1 MNRLLTFISFFTIF
15 LTIYGGL
22 HFYFYWK
29 VIRAFD
35 VGTAFRLSL
44 IIILIF
50 LFLSPVIINISSGA
64 DRFLFAT
71 VLSYA
76 GYIWMV
82 ILFLFFSINIIID
95 LYGLILNISARWF
108 VAPGILRL
116 IPEAKTIFIAVIL
129 AVAGI
134 NIYGFYEAGNIGI
147 EKITLRT
154 SKLPAKMDSFRVV
167 QVSDIHFSAT
177 NGMRLAKKI
186 HDIIKGLKPDL
197 LVSSGDLFDGG
208 LREKEAVIDLFRDLE
223 PPYGKYACAG
233 NHEFIHGIEQT
244 SEFIESAGF
253 RFLRNECVNAGDF
266 LSIAAIDD
274 PTVNRFGNEPSVSED
289 KVLAALSPERLNI
302 FLKHQPRI
310 EAGSIGKFD
319 IQLSGHTHKGQ
330 IFPFT
335 LIVHIFYRYMDG
347 LFDLGKGSYLYV
359 SRGTGTWGPPIRFLT
374 FPEITVIDFAN
385 KQP

>member
-29 VIRAFD
+29 VIRAFEM
-35 VGTAFRLSL
+35 GTAFHLSL

>member
-64 DRFLFAT
+64 DRFLFTT

-82 ILFLFFSINIIID
+82 VLFLFFSINIIID

-129 AVAGI
+129 AIAGI
-134 NIYGFYEAGNIGI
+134 NIYGVYEAGNIGI

-154 SKLPAKMDSFRVV
+154 SKLPEETDSFRVV
-167 QVSDIHFSAT
+167 QVSDIHLSAT

-244 SEFIESAGF
+244 SEFIERAGF

-335 LIVHIFYRYMDG
+335 LIVRIFYRYMDG

>member
-1 MNRLLTFISFFTIF
+1 MNRLLTFILFFTIF

-22 HFYFYWK
+22 HSYFYWK
-29 VIRAFD
+29 VIRAFQME
-35 VGTAFRLSL
+35 TAFHLLL

-50 LFLSPVIINISSGA
+50 LLLSPVIINISSGT
-64 DRFLFAT
+64 DRFLFTT
-71 VLSYA
+71 VLSYV

-82 ILFLFFSINIIID
+82 VLFLFFSINIIID

-108 VAPGILRL
+108 VAPAILRF

-129 AVAGI
+129 AIAGI

-154 SKLPAKMDSFRVV
+154 SKLPAEMGSFRVV
-167 QVSDIHFSAT
+167 QISDIHFSPT

-208 LREKEAVIDLFRDLE
+208 LKEEEAIIEFFRDLD

-244 SEFIESAGF
+244 SEFIERARF

-289 KVLAALSPERLNI
+289 RVLAALSPERLNI

-335 LIVHIFYRYMDG
+335 LIVRIFYPYMDG

-374 FPEITVIDFAN
+374 FPEITVIEFVRN
-385 KQP
+385 